1 MKAFQVRAPF
11 EFGLAQVEMPQV
23 APDEV
28 KIDVA
33 YAGIC
38 GSDMHIIH
46 GQNAFVRFP
55 RVTGHEF
62 SGVVREVGEGVDNLK
77 VGDRVCIDPV
87 ISCGICYPCRINRP
101 NVCTRLQVIGVHRD
115 GGFSEQV
122 CVPADNAH
130 RLPDSMS
137 LSHAALVEPYTIALN
152 VLDRMQPEPGDS
164 LLIYGAGVI
173 GLTLVQ
179 MARALGMT
187 DITVTDVLDTR
198 LEAARALGA
207 SRTLNGKDVDVE
219 ATMRELTQGEG
230 VPLIVDAACIP
241 ALMPQMVRLASPA
254 GRIGLLGFNTV
265 PSDLVQLEMIKKELT
280 LVGSRLNNRKFPKV
294 IELIASGKLQVRELI
309 SHRVSFDDMP
319 GAIDLIENHPEQTR
333 KVLVELSGAHP

>member
-11 EFGLAQVEMPQV
+11 EFGLAQVAHPQV
-23 APDEV
+23 QPGEV
-28 KIDVA
+28 RVDVA

-62 SGVVREVGEGVDNLK
+62 SGLVQQVGEGVEGLR

-87 ISCGICYPCRINRP
+87 ISCGTCYPCRIGRP
-101 NVCTRLQVIGVHRD
+101 NVCTHLQVIGVHRD

-122 CVPADNAH
+122 CVPAENAH
-130 RLPDSMS
+130 RLPDGVP
-137 LSHAALVEPYTIALN
+137 LSHGALVEPYSIALN
-152 VLDRMQPEPGDS
+152 VLERMEVHPGDS
-164 LLIYGAGVI
+164 VLIYGAGVI

-179 MARALGMT
+179 MARALGLT
-187 DITVTDVLDTR
+187 DITVTDVIDSR
-198 LEAARALGA
+198 LQTAKALGA
-207 SRTLNGKDVDVE
+207 SRTLNGQEVDVE
-219 ATMRELTQGEG
+219 AAMRELTQGEG

-254 GRIGLLGFNTV
+254 GRIGLLGFTAT

-280 LVGSRLNNRKFPKV
+280 LVGSRLNNRKFPRV
-294 IELIASGKLQVRELI
+294 IELIASGKLQVQELI

-319 GAIDLIENHPEQTR
+319 GAIELIEQHPEQTR
-333 KVLVELSGAHP
+333 KVLVELSSAQH

>member
-11 EFGLAQVEMPQV
+11 EYGLAQVEVPHV
-23 APDEV
+23 APGEV
-28 KIDVA
+28 KVDVA

-87 ISCGICYPCRINRP
+87 ISCGTCYPCRINRP

-294 IELIASGKLQVRELI
+294 MELIASGKLQVRELI
-309 SHRVSFDDMP
+309 SHRVSFDEMP

>member
-11 EFGLAQVEMPQV
+11 EFGLAQVAMPQV
-23 APDEV
+23 APGEV
-28 KIDVA
+28 KVEVA

-62 SGVVREVGEGVDNLK
+62 SGVVREVGHSVEHLK

-87 ISCGICYPCRINRP
+87 ISCGTCYPCRINRP

-122 CVPADNAH
+122 CVPAENAH
-130 RLPDSMS
+130 RLPDSMA
-137 LSHAALVEPYTIALN
+137 LSQAALVEPYSIALN
-152 VLDRMQPEPGDS
+152 VLDRMQPHPGDS

-179 MARALGMT
+179 MARALGLT
-187 DITVTDVLDTR
+187 DITVTDVIDAR
-198 LEAARALGA
+198 LETARALGA

-219 ATMRELTQGEG
+219 ATMRELTDGEG

-241 ALMPQMVRLASPA
+241 ALMSQMVRLASPA
-254 GRIGLLGFNTV
+254 GRIGLLGFNAV

-280 LVGSRLNNRKFPKV
+280 LVGSRLNNRKFPRV
-294 IELIASGKLQVRELI
+294 IELIASGKLHVQEMI
-309 SHRVSFDDMP
+309 SHRVSFDEMP
-319 GAIDLIENHPEQTR
+319 AAIDLIENHPEQTR
-333 KVLVELSGAHP
+333 KVLVELSGASQ

>member
-1 MKAFQVRAPF
+1 MKAFQVNAPF
-11 EFGLAQVEMPQV
+11 EFALAHVEVPQV
-23 APDEV
+23 APGEV

-55 RVTGHEF
+55 RITGHEF
-62 SGVVREVGEGVDNLK
+62 SGVVREVGPGVENLK
-77 VGDRVCIDPV
+77 AGDRVCIDPV
-87 ISCGICYPCRINRP
+87 ISCGTCYPCRIDRP
-101 NVCTRLQVIGVHRD
+101 NVCTHLQVIGVHRD
-115 GGFSEQV
+115 GGFSEHV
-122 CVPADNAH
+122 CVPAENAH
-130 RLPDSMS
+130 RLPDTLP

-152 VLDRMQPEPGDS
+152 VLDRMQPHPGDS

-179 MARALGMT
+179 MARALGLT
-187 DITVTDVLDTR
+187 DITVTDVIDTR
-198 LEAARALGA
+198 LETAKSLGA
-207 SRTLNGKDVDVE
+207 SRVLNGKAVDVE
-219 ATMRELTQGEG
+219 AHMREVTQGEG

-241 ALMPQMVRLASPA
+241 ALMPQMVRLAAPA
-254 GRIGLLGFNTV
+254 GRIGLLGFNAE

-294 IELIASGKLQVRELI
+294 IELIASGKLQVQELI
-309 SHRVSFDDMP
+309 SHQVSFDDMP
-319 GAIDLIENHPEQTR
+319 AAIGLIENHPEQTR
-333 KVLVELSGAHP
+333 KVLVEVGGAHS

>member
-11 EFGLAQVEMPQV
+11 EFGLAEVERPQV
-23 APDEV
+23 AAGEV
-28 KIDVA
+28 KVDVA

-62 SGVVREVGEGVDNLK
+62 SGVVREVGAGVSHVQ

-87 ISCGICYPCRINRP
+87 ISCGTCYPCRIDRP
-101 NVCTRLQVIGVHRD
+101 NVCTHLQVIGVHRD

-122 CVPADNAH
+122 CVPAGNAH
-130 RLPDSMS
+130 RLPDNVS
-137 LSHAALVEPYTIALN
+137 LTHGALVEPYSIALN
-152 VLDRMQPEPGDS
+152 VLDRMQPQPGDS
-164 LLIYGAGVI
+164 VLIYGAGVI

-179 MARALGMT
+179 MARALGLT

-198 LEAARALGA
+198 LETARALGA
-207 SRTLNGKDVDVE
+207 SRTLNGQTEDVE
-219 ATMRELTQGEG
+219 ATLRELTNGEG

-241 ALMPQMVRLASPA
+241 ALLPQMVRLASPA
-254 GRIGLLGFNTV
+254 GRIGLLGFTPT
-265 PSDLVQLEMIKKELT
+265 PSDLVQLEVIKKELT
-280 LVGSRLNNRKFPKV
+280 LVGSRLNNRKFPRV
-294 IELIASGKLQVRELI
+294 LELIGSGRLRVQDLI

-333 KVLVELSGAHP
+333 KVLVELASAEH